1 MSHKPPSQERTSIP
15 GHWLLMARLILLAIG
30 ILALLI
36 YIVGTPVYYVQ
47 LIPSSHHC
55 VADCI
60 TPAIIQELHA
70 RGIPV
75 SDYAVYQVALNLL
88 FALVYFLVA
97 VLIFWRKSDDRMALL
112 ASFSLLTLGASF
124 PSIPTALAAI
134 HPAWQVPVTLVGNE
148 DIFAFP
154 SLIIFFFLFPNGRFI
169 PRWTRW
175 IAILTVVLFQ
185 LIAFFPTPSS
195 GSGSWTRL
203 LVAVLAPL
211 VFGSLVFAQVY
222 RYRHVSTSLERQQTK
237 WIVYSMIV
245 ALLGF
250 LLLGYGVPTVLRLFN
265 SFDNLGLLPY
275 TIVITAIYL
284 VLLLIPL
291 SLALAILRYRLWDV
305 DVLINKTL
313 VYSTLT
319 GILALLYAGS
329 ILLLQYL
336 LRGIIQQ
343 NNAIAIVVS
352 TIVIYA
358 LFQPL
363 RRRIQN
369 IIDRR
374 FYRRKYDAARTLAA
388 FSETLRHEVDLSQ
401 LQAQL
406 IGIVQ
411 ETMQPEHVT
420 LWLREPGEFKDRN
433 L

>member
-1 MSHKPPSQERTSIP
+1 MSHQPHSQERAGIP
-15 GHWLLMARLILLAIG
+15 RPWLLIARIIVLVTA

-36 YIVGTPVYYVQ
+36 YIVGTPVYYAQ
-47 LIPSSHHC
+47 LIPSNHHC
-55 VADCI
+55 VADCL
-60 TPAIIQELHA
+60 TPANIQELQA
-70 RGIPV
+70 RGIPA
-75 SDYAVYQVALNLL
+75 SAYAAYQVALNLL
-88 FALVYFLVA
+88 FALIYFLVA
-97 VLIFWRKSDDRMALL
+97 ALIFWRKSDDRMALL

-124 PSIPTALAAI
+124 PSIPTALATI

-175 IAILTVVLFQ
+175 MAILTVVLFEF
-185 LIAFFPTPSS
+185 IAFFPTPSPSS
-195 GSGSWTRL
+195 GGWPRL
-203 LVAVLAPL
+203 LIAVLAPL

-250 LLLGYGVPTVLRLFN
+250 LLLGFGVPTVLRLFN

-275 TIVITAIYL
+275 MILITAISL

-313 VYSTLT
+313 VYGTLT

-352 TIVIYA
+352 TIAIYA

-401 LQAQL
+401 LKEQL

-420 LWLREPGEFKDRN
+420 LWLREPGEYQNRN
-433 L
+433 I